1 MSDTLDL
8 PFALTPAQRK
18 RLFGQ
23 YAKQGHAAPPGT
35 GPEGE
40 TCGTC
45 QHLRKVG
52 GGNHSFFK
60 CELRRATW
68 THGPKTDIRAKDPA
82 CRLWEREARG

>member
-23 YAKQGHAAPPGT
+23 YAKQGHVAPPGT

-45 QHLRKVG
+45 KHLCHIQMSRAYL
-52 GGNHSFFK
+52 K
-60 CELRRATW
+60 CELNRAAW
-68 THGPKTDIRAKDPA
+68 THGGKTDVRAKDPA
-82 CRLWEREARG
+82 CRRWEAP